1 MKNRDNQQR
10 LWYCEPGEVL
20 VLTRGD
26 DRVTFFGKDEHCRY
40 SPRRTYQYGGG
51 DRKPLKRGSANC
63 NISIRRPSREERE
76 IAILLS
82 KGYKMTKES
91 SGAGGGGGA
100 GDKAAEVGA
109 MLQNLRYEPIQHARP
124 TDASRS
130 IAAMRQLI
138 GSLSDRDTERPRIDI
153 GGLLVALEGAD
164 DPTRYLEV
172 PTPTHPKLRVL
183 MTIDQSGSCL
193 GDADIW
199 EKWANDLVRRG
210 NKDGV
215 NVIVSYNANGSME
228 NLYEVVSVE
237 AQSWFYRQFD
247 LIIYC
252 GDMDWLTMSELGSLP
267 PTTQLVVL
275 SKVGYR
281 QRSAFLDARYST
293 RSRLVFNAVDPM
305 WDDSC
310 AYCIEYACRH
320 L

>member
-91 SGAGGGGGA
+91 SGAGGGA

-109 MLQNLRYEPIQHARP
+109 MLQNLLYKPIPHDRP

-130 IAAMRQLI
+130 MAAMRELI
-138 GSLSDRDTERPRIDI
+138 GSLSDRDTERPRVDI

-172 PTPTHPKLRVL
+172 ATPTHPKIRVL

-215 NVIVSYNANGSME
+215 NVIVSYNANGSI
-228 NLYEVVSVE
+228 SVE

-305 WDDSC
+305 SDDSC

>member
-40 SPRRTYQYGGG
+40 SPRRTYQ
-51 DRKPLKRGSANC
+51 
-63 NISIRRPSREERE
+63 RPSREERE

-100 GDKAAEVGA
+100 GDKAAEVVA
-109 MLQNLRYEPIQHARP
+109 MLQNLLYKPIPHDRP

-130 IAAMRQLI
+130 MAAMRELI
-138 GSLSDRDTERPRIDI
+138 GSLSDRDTERPRVDI

-172 PTPTHPKLRVL
+172 ATPTHPKIRVL

-215 NVIVSYNANGSME
+215 NVIVSYNANGSI
-228 NLYEVVSVE
+228 SVE

-305 WDDSC
+305 SDDSC